1 MIKDS
6 LSQTNIVSRA
16 VDFEYELLYSM
27 ILRLNEILV
36 DLANKIEKKVEN
48 KTDYAFLLIYISITL
63 CMKEFFNYPRAKYI
77 QCINKFTQ
85 MLILKTFRNNEKNG
99 LVNCFYGCFN
109 F

>member
-63 CMKEFFNYPRAKYI
+63 C
-77 QCINKFTQ
+77 
-85 MLILKTFRNNEKNG
+85 
-99 LVNCFYGCFN
+99 
-109 F
+109 